1 MRVLKLRNNDSFS
14 YCFSKNCYIEKF
26 MTKTVQAQDS
36 Y

>member
-1 MRVLKLRNNDSFS
+1 MIHLVIVSQKIAI
-14 YCFSKNCYIEKF
+14 YIEKF